1 MIYAVFLCDKQ
12 WKIKKVRQCC
22 PELAVTEGEFLT
34 NLVLEKDKLEQET
47 AEQCILELTFPACEE
62 PLSAVIHSYK
72 EAILVVLARIS
83 SNADFAAF
91 GEVYPSYQEWAKDCI
106 FGLFHNEYYMIQQIN
121 NQLVDAK
128 RQLTRSNRRLEYAL
142 KENREINEKLEQA
155 RILAERANDSKTK
168 FLANMSH
175 DIRTPMNAIIG
186 LTELMQYHLD
196 EPEVLQTYLS
206 KLRSSGGY
214 LLDLINDILDL
225 SKIESGSIELRM
237 EPMDIGEQI
246 TQVVTIMRPQMDDK
260 KQRLSVQCDCREF
273 VSVMG
278 DPVRFRQILMN
289 IFSNAVKYTPEGGE
303 IGLSIRETASSD
315 REKQY
320 EFQITDTGI
329 GMSPEFMEHI
339 FDPFARAE
347 SDVKEIQ
354 GTGLGMAITK
364 SLVDAMGGTIAVAST
379 LGQGSCFTL
388 MLTCEVCA
396 EDKDKQADGAADRV
410 IDLHGMRFLCAED
423 NKLNAEILTAMLE
436 LEGASCT
443 VYANGK
449 ALTEAF
455 AAVKPGDYD
464 VILMDVQMPVMN
476 GYEATRAIRN
486 GENPLGR
493 EIPIIAM
500 TANAF
505 AEDIQHCLDAGM
517 NAHIAKPVDFD
528 KLKEVLRNLR

>member
-22 PELAVTEGEFLT
+22 PELTVTEGEFLT
-34 NLVLEKDKLEQET
+34 DLVLEKNRLTQET
-47 AEQCILELTFPACEE
+47 AEQCILELTLPACRE

-72 EAILVVLARIS
+72 EAILVVLARIG

-91 GEVYPSYQEWAKDCI
+91 GAVYPSYQEWAKDCI
-106 FGLFHNEYYMIQQIN
+106 FGLFHNEYYMIQKIN

-155 RILAERANDSKTK
+155 RILAERANQSKTK

-175 DIRTPMNAIIG
+175 DIRTPMNAIVG
-186 LTELMQYHLD
+186 LTELMQYHLN
-196 EPEVLQTYLS
+196 EPEILRKYLV

-237 EPMDIGEQI
+237 EPMNIGEQI
-246 TQVVTIMRPQMDDK
+246 KQVVIIMRPQMDDK
-260 KQRLSVQCDCREF
+260 KQKLTVQRDCEEF
-273 VSVMG
+273 GTVQG

-289 IFSNAVKYTPEGGE
+289 LFSNAIKYTPEGGE
-303 IGLSIRETASSD
+303 IGLSIRETAGSD
-315 REKQY
+315 REKRY
-320 EFQITDTGI
+320 EFQIRDTGI
-329 GMSPEFMEHI
+329 GMTPEFLKHI

-364 SLVDAMGGTIAVAST
+364 SLVDAMGGTIQVNST
-379 LGQGSCFTL
+379 LGKGSCFTITL
-388 MLTCEVCA
+388 PFEVCTEA
-396 EDKDKQADGAADRV
+396 KEKPADSADGRE
-410 IDLHGMRFLCAED
+410 IDLRGMKFLCAED
-423 NKLNAEILTAMLE
+423 NALNAEILSSMLE

-443 VYANGK
+443 VYENGK
-449 ALTEAF
+449 ALTDAF
-455 AAVKPGDYD
+455 ASVKPGDYD

-476 GYEATRAIRN
+476 GYEATRAIRI

-505 AEDIQHCLDAGM
+505 AEDIQRCLDAGM

-528 KLKEVLRNLR
+528 KLKEICAI